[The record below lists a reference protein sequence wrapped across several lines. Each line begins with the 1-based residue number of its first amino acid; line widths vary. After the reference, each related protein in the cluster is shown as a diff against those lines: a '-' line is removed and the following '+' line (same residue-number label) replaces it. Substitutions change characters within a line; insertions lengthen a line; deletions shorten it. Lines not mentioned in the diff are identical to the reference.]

1 MREALS
7 AGVRTGLG
15 SDIAGGYTADALS
28 SSRSAVMVSRLREG
42 SRQEVVSAGK
52 TTIGDTESVDRDLSI
67 NWKEG
72 LFLATRGGARA
83 LDLPIGTFETGAPFD
98 GQLSRYHPESAPYI
112 LS

>member
-1 MREALS
+1 MREALG

-28 SSRSAVMVSRLREG
+28 SSRSAVMVSRVREG
-42 SRQEVVSAGK
+42 SRQEVASAAK
-52 TTIGDTESVDRDLSI
+52 TTVGDTERMDQDLSI

-72 LFLATRGGARA
+72 LYLATRGGARA
-83 LDLPIGTFETGAPFD
+83 LDLPIGTFEIGAPFD
-98 GQLSRYHPESAPYI
+98 GQLSTYYSESASYI